1 MKKSEIILTTI
12 HFPLDF
18 LALILAG
25 LVAYFL
31 RFSSFFTS
39 IKPVLFDLK
48 FEKYLPLMLAVAA
61 SWMILF
67 IFSGLYK
74 VNPNRRLVN
83 DLSRVVFACSTGIA
97 AVTVYIFFQRELFD
111 SRFIVL
117 MGWVLAIVFVS
128 SERVI
133 MRLVKNLLHRA
144 GVGVRLVAIIG
155 EGHVTDILRE
165 TILQRKGFGYALA
178 GQFVKFDSD
187 ARTKILNLAKQKKID
202 EILLTDPKADQQE
215 TLALIDFCDENHLT
229 FKYSADLF
237 STYMSNMSVAAM
249 AGIPV
254 VEMQK
259 TRLQIWGRV
268 IKRILDIIGSII
280 LIIITSP
287 LTILS
292 ALAVALES
300 GWPVIYKNERVG
312 EAGKKFFTLKF
323 RSMRQKFCIGPQ
335 FKNQEEALAVEKG
348 LIAKKSIKEGPVYK
362 IQNDPR
368 VTKVGRF
375 LRRLSLDELPQLFN
389 VLKGEM
395 SLVGPRPHQPR
406 EVVKYAKHHRR
417 VLNIKPGI
425 TGLAQISGRSDLEFE
440 EEVRLDTLYLEH
452 WTALLD
458 LIILLKT
465 PFILFK
471 SRKAL

>member
-1 MKKSEIILTTI
+1 M
-12 HFPLDF
+12 
-18 LALILAG
+18 
-25 LVAYFL
+25 
-31 RFSSFFTS
+31 RFAPFFTS

-61 SWMILF
+61 SWMVLF

-97 AVTVYIFFQRELFD
+97 AVTIYIFFQRELFD

-117 MGWVLAIVFVS
+117 MGWILAIVFVGA
-128 SERVI
+128 ERAI
-133 MRLVKNLLHRA
+133 MRLVKNLLHRV
-144 GVGVRLVAIIG
+144 GIGVRRVVIVGA
-155 EGHVTDILRE
+155 GHVTDILRE
-165 TILQRKGFGYALA
+165 TILQRKGFGYVLA
-178 GQFVKFDSD
+178 AQFVKFDND
-187 ARTKILNLAKQKKID
+187 ARVEILKLVKQNQID

-215 TLALIDFCDENHLT
+215 TLALIDFCDANHLS

-237 STYMSNMSVAAM
+237 STYMSNMSVVAM

-268 IKRILDIIGSII
+268 IKRILDISGSVI

-292 ALAVALES
+292 ALAVAVES
-300 GWPVIYKNERVG
+300 GRPVIYKNERVG

-323 RSMRQKFCIGPQ
+323 RSMRQKYCIGPQ
-335 FKNQEEALAVEKG
+335 FDNQDKALAMEKE
-348 LIAKKSIKEGPVYK
+348 LIAQKSIKEGPVYK
-362 IQNDPR
+362 IQDDPR
-368 VTKVGRF
+368 VTLVGRV
-375 LRRLSLDELPQLFN
+375 LRRWSLDELPQLFN

-406 EVVKYAKHHRR
+406 EVAKYAKHHRR
-417 VLNIKPGI
+417 VLNIKPGL

-452 WTALLD
+452 WSVLLD